1 MNLLKKIP
9 KSLRFACLY
18 LFPVVM
24 LFPLFFLNNVY
35 ANASEI
41 GENLGSAAGKT
52 VGTAIGSLQG
62 ITKGNAAGLKDGK
75 AEGLSAKDTTID
87 ITDIMEMGKLEVLV
101 ATTTIEN
108 LNKMGND
115 YAALYLLRGDVI
127 FTVDLQQASFDTETD
142 TLSIPQP
149 MPTCYFDPVE
159 IKKIAEY
166 QKTFF
171 SGSTEDGFTEYLNSL
186 KQLEISFTDSIENY
200 DNLLASAQTAA
211 IHQVKQI
218 AENMSVNSGQI
229 HVKFLEHTQNER

>member
-75 AEGLSAKDTTID
+75 AEGLSAKDTT
-87 ITDIMEMGKLEVLV
+87 TDIMDIIEIGKLEVLV

-108 LNKMGND
+108 FNSMGND
-115 YAALYLLRGDVI
+115 YAALYLLRGDVV

-142 TLSIPQP
+142 TLYIPNQCQP
-149 MPTCYFDPVE
+149 VTLTLLKSKKLLN
-159 IKKIAEY
+159 IKRPFSAEA
-166 QKTFF
+166 QKMV
-171 SGSTEDGFTEYLNSL
+171 LPN
-186 KQLEISFTDSIENY
+186 I
-200 DNLLASAQTAA
+200 
-211 IHQVKQI
+211 
-218 AENMSVNSGQI
+218 
-229 HVKFLEHTQNER
+229 

>member
-9 KSLRFACLY
+9 KSLRIACLY

-41 GENLGSAAGKT
+41 GENLGSAAGKAA
-52 VGTAIGSLQG
+52 GAAIGSLQG
-62 ITKGNAAGLKDGK
+62 ITKGNAAGLQDGK
-75 AEGLSAKDTTID
+75 AEGLSAKDTT
-87 ITDIMEMGKLEVLV
+87 TDIMDIIEIGKLEVLV

-108 LNKMGND
+108 FNSMGND
-115 YAALYLLRGDVI
+115 YAALYLLRGDVV

-142 TLSIPQP
+142 TLYIPQP

-159 IKKIAEY
+159 IQKIAEY

-186 KQLEISFTDSIENY
+186 KQLKISFTDSIENY

>member
-1 MNLLKKIP
+1 M
-9 KSLRFACLY
+9 SL
-18 LFPVVM
+18 PVPCCDA
-24 LFPLFFLNNVY
+24 FSSFFLNNVY
-35 ANASEI
+35 ANASES
-41 GENLGSAAGKT
+41 GENLGFAAGKAA
-52 VGTAIGSLQG
+52 GAAIGSLQG
-62 ITKGNAAGLKDGK
+62 ITKGNAAGLQDGK

>member
-9 KSLRFACLY
+9 KSLRIACLY

-24 LFPLFFLNNVY
+24 LFPLFLLNNVY
-35 ANASEI
+35 TNASEI
-41 GENLGSAAGKT
+41 GENLGSAAGKAA
-52 VGTAIGSLQG
+52 GAAIGSLQG
-62 ITKGNAAGLKDGK
+62 ITKGNAAGLQDGK

-115 YAALYLLRGDVI
+115 YAALYLLRGDVV

-159 IKKIAEY
+159 IQKIAEY

-186 KQLEISFTDSIENY
+186 KQLENSFTDLIENY

-218 AENMSVNSGQI
+218 AENMSINSGQI
-229 HVKFLEHTQNER
+229 HVDFLEHTE

>member
-9 KSLRFACLY
+9 KSLRIACLY

-24 LFPLFFLNNVY
+24 LFPLFLLNNVY

-41 GENLGSAAGKT
+41 GENLGSAAGKAA
-52 VGTAIGSLQG
+52 GAAIGSFQG
-62 ITKGNAAGLKDGK
+62 ITKGNAAGLQDGK

-115 YAALYLLRGDVI
+115 YAALYLLRGDVV

-159 IKKIAEY
+159 IQKIAEY
-166 QKTFF
+166 QKTVF

-218 AENMSVNSGQI
+218 AENMSINSGQI
-229 HVKFLEHTQNER
+229 HVDFLEHTE

>member
-41 GENLGSAAGKT
+41 GENLGSAAGKAA
-52 VGTAIGSLQG
+52 GAAIGSLQG
-62 ITKGNAAGLKDGK
+62 ITKGNAAGLQDGK
-75 AEGLSAKDTTID
+75 AEGLSAKDTSID

-115 YAALYLLRGDVI
+115 YAALYLLRGDVV

-159 IKKIAEY
+159 IQKIA

-186 KQLEISFTDSIENY
+186 KQLKISFTDSIENY

>member
-1 MNLLKKIP
+1 M
-9 KSLRFACLY
+9 SL
-18 LFPVVM
+18 PVPCCDA
-24 LFPLFFLNNVY
+24 FSSFFLNNVY

-41 GENLGSAAGKT
+41 GENLGSAAGKAA
-52 VGTAIGSLQG
+52 GAAIGSLQG
-62 ITKGNAAGLKDGK
+62 ITKGNAAGLQDGK

>member
-9 KSLRFACLY
+9 KSLRIACLY

-24 LFPLFFLNNVY
+24 LFPLFLLNNVY
-35 ANASEI
+35 TNASEI
-41 GENLGSAAGKT
+41 GENLGSAAGKAA
-52 VGTAIGSLQG
+52 GAAIGSLQG
-62 ITKGNAAGLKDGK
+62 ITKGNAAGLQDGK

-108 LNKMGND
+108 LNKMGD
-115 YAALYLLRGDVI
+115 YAALYLLRGDVV
-127 FTVDLQQASFDTETD
+127 FTVDLQQATFDTETD

-159 IKKIAEY
+159 IQKIAEY

-171 SGSTEDGFTEYLNSL
+171 SGSTEDGFTEYLNSV
-186 KQLEISFTDSIENY
+186 KQLENSFTDLIENY

-218 AENMSVNSGQI
+218 AENMSLNNGQI
-229 HVKFLEHTQNER
+229 HVDFLEHTE

>member
-9 KSLRFACLY
+9 KSLRIACLY

-24 LFPLFFLNNVY
+24 LFPLFLLNNVY
-35 ANASEI
+35 TNASEI
-41 GENLGSAAGKT
+41 GENLGSAAGKAA
-52 VGTAIGSLQG
+52 GAAIGSFQG
-62 ITKGNAAGLKDGK
+62 ITKGNAAGLQDGK

-115 YAALYLLRGDVI
+115 YAALYLLRGDVV

-159 IKKIAEY
+159 IQKIAEY

-186 KQLEISFTDSIENY
+186 KQLENSFTDLIENY

-218 AENMSVNSGQI
+218 AENMSINSGQI
-229 HVKFLEHTQNER
+229 HVDFLEHTE